1 MWVKYSNLVEFMQE
15 ILPQTLLGFTIWR
28 LDPNLYVYRVVVCK
42 MTLKMMERNRA
53 KSFSVNLSCEMGI
66 IKLNYLSF
74 TNHYQSFDFMQQ
86 HKQCTDY
93 IYHAFIVE

>member
-1 MWVKYSNLVEFMQE
+1 M
-15 ILPQTLLGFTIWR
+15 
-28 LDPNLYVYRVVVCK
+28 
-42 MTLKMMERNRA
+42 A
-53 KSFSVNLSCEMGI
+53 I

-93 IYHAFIVE
+93 IYHAFIVEWFIFLESILKFICKMLVKL